1 MCYYIIETRNGAMCI
16 EGVFNADKAYQTFKS
31 AGVWS
36 TIPVIADEYAL
47 GFERNYSE
55 IIADEIRARGEVK

>member
-36 TIPVIADEYAL
+36 TIPVIADPHDVVHKCAVIKYEEEVRK
-47 GFERNYSE
+47 G
-55 IIADEIRARGEVK
+55 IRRG